1 MSVGLAD
8 IMGFGTYLFRRALR
22 AGLVVFGAAVL
33 IFFLVRVLPGDSA
46 RLALG
51 PSATE
56 EQVNALRRMWG
67 LERPIYEQFFTFV
80 TGLLSGDWGVSLRTR
95 NPVFSEI
102 SIFLPSTAEL
112 TLFSLFI
119 TVFVGFPLGVIAAAN
134 RNKLPDHISRILSLG
149 GLALPQFWLAIVIQ
163 LALAY
168 YLRLLPIQGRLLI
181 GMNPPQPI
189 TGMYLLDSLLTLN
202 WTTFVDSFL
211 HLLLPGSVLSFTGL
225 AQISRY
231 TRSSMIDE
239 MDKDYVELAKAY
251 GLPRRL
257 VLYGYMLI
265 NALPASL
272 TQLAL
277 IFGYSFGGALLI
289 EAVYS
294 WPGMGLYIILAVY
307 WKDLNAIT
315 ASVVVIALTV
325 SAATLVSDILNAF
338 IDPRIRLGEK

>member
-1 MSVGLAD
+1 
-8 IMGFGTYLFRRALR
+8 MGFGTYLFRRALR
-22 AGLVVFGAAVL
+22 AGLVVLGAAVL
-33 IFFLVRVLPGDSA
+33 IFLLVRVLPGDPA

-51 PSATE
+51 PNATQ
-56 EQVNALRRMWG
+56 EQINTLRRIWR
-67 LERPIYEQFFTFV
+67 LDTPIYEQFFTFIA
-80 TGLLSGDWGVSLRTR
+80 GLFSGDWGTSLRTR
-95 NPVFSEI
+95 TPVFFDI
-102 SIFLPSTAEL
+102 STFMPATAEL
-112 TLFSLFI
+112 TLFALFV
-119 TVFVGFPLGVIAAAN
+119 TVTLGFPLGVIAAAN
-134 RNKLPDHISRILSLG
+134 RNKLPDHVSRILSLG
-149 GLALPQFWLAIVIQ
+149 GLALPQFWIAIVLQ

-168 YLRLLPIQGRLLI
+168 YLRLLPVQGRLPI
-181 GMNPPQPI
+181 GMDAPQPI
-189 TGMYLLDSLLTLN
+189 TGMYILDSLLTLN
-202 WTTFVDSFL
+202 WPTFQESFV
-211 HLLLPGSVLSFTGL
+211 HLLLPGSVLSFTSL

-231 TRSSMIDE
+231 TRSAMIDE

-257 VLYGYMLI
+257 VLYGYMLK

-315 ASVVVIALTV
+315 ASVVVVALTV
-325 SAATLVSDILNAF
+325 SIATLVSDILNAF
-338 IDPRIRLGEK
+338 IDPRVRLGEK